1 MSGLE
6 EEAEALDKRAIEMRA
21 AEFVERRDSVGW
33 TDVDEQHFA
42 QWLEE
47 SSAHRVAFL
56 RLNASWQRTERLA
69 ALRAPEFHAS
79 VAAPEARRFR
89 FLPVA
94 AAFGLVLASGGFF
107 LAAYLSAP
115 RYDTYATTIGG
126 HETLKLHD
134 GTRIELNTNTLVRIA
149 QTPSGRLVKLERGE
163 AYFDVRHD
171 EKRPFIVATDS
182 GRIVDI
188 GTKFSADV
196 EDGKLKLSLLE
207 GRIRFETKDAS
218 GHPRHVQLAPGQT
231 LVGDAGSITLSR
243 KAPRELTSDLAWR
256 SGMLVFHETSLA
268 DAAAQFN
275 RYNETKIVIADPRAS
290 RETINGKLP
299 TNDLEEFERMARNIF
314 GLRAEKRGN
323 ELVLTR

>member
-1 MSGLE
+1 MSGFE
-6 EEAEALDKRAIEMRA
+6 EDAEALDKRTVEMRA
-21 AEFVERRDSVGW
+21 AEFVERRDGADW
-33 TDVDEQHFA
+33 TDGDEQRFA

-47 SSAHRVAFL
+47 ASAHRVAFL
-56 RLNASWQRTERLA
+56 RLNASWRRTERLA
-69 ALRAPEFHAS
+69 ALRAPEFR
-79 VAAPEARRFR
+79 APSALRETKRFR

-94 AAFGLVLASGGFF
+94 AACGLALLSGGL

-134 GTRIELNTNTLVRIA
+134 GTRIELNTDTLVRIA

-171 EKRPFIVATDS
+171 EKRPFIVVAS
-182 GRIVDI
+182 GARIVDI
-188 GTKFSADV
+188 GTKFSAQV
-196 EDGKLKLSLLE
+196 EGGKLKLSLLE

-218 GHPRHVQLAPGQT
+218 GRPHEVQLVPGQT
-231 LVGDAGSITLSR
+231 LVSSAGAMTLSS

-256 SGMLVFHETSLA
+256 NGMLVFHETSLA
-268 DAAAQFN
+268 EAAAQFN
-275 RYNETKIVIADPRAS
+275 RYNETKIVIANPRVA

-314 GLRAEKRGN
+314 GLRTVKRGN
-323 ELVLTR
+323 ELVFTR

>member
-6 EEAEALDKRAIEMRA
+6 EEAEALDKRTVEMRA
-21 AEFVERRDSVGW
+21 AEFVERRDDADW
-33 TDVDEQHFA
+33 TDSDEQHFA

-69 ALRAPEFHAS
+69 ALKTPAFGAS
-79 VAAPEARRFR
+79 AATPQAKRFR
-89 FLPVA
+89 FLSAA
-94 AAFGLVLASGGFF
+94 AAFGLVLVSGGF
-107 LAAYLSAP
+107 LATYLSAP

-134 GTRIELNTNTLVRIA
+134 GTRIELNTNTLVRVA
-149 QTPSGRLVKLERGE
+149 QTPSSRLVKLERGE

-188 GTKFSADV
+188 GTKFSADI
-196 EDGKLKLSLLE
+196 EGGKLKLSLLE

-218 GHPRHVQLAPGQT
+218 GHARQVQLVPGQT
-231 LVGDAGSITLSR
+231 LVSDAGSITLSR
-243 KAPRELTSDLAWR
+243 KAPHELTSDLAWR
-256 SGMLVFHETSLA
+256 SGMLDFHETSLA
-268 DAAAQFN
+268 EAAAQFN
-275 RYNETKIVIADPRAS
+275 RYNETKIVISDPRAS

-314 GLRAEKRGN
+314 GLHAVKRGN
-323 ELVLTR
+323 ELVLAR

>member
-1 MSGLE
+1 MSGFE
-6 EEAEALDKRAIEMRA
+6 EETEALDKRAVEMHA
-21 AEFVERRDSVGW
+21 ADFVERRDGADW
-33 TDVDEQHFA
+33 TDADEQHFA
-42 QWLEE
+42 LWLEE

-69 ALRAPEFHAS
+69 ALRAPEFRAS
-79 VAAPEARRFR
+79 GPTSEAKRFR

-94 AAFGLVLASGGFF
+94 AAFGLVLMSGGF

-149 QTPSGRLVKLERGE
+149 QMPSKRLVKLERGE

-171 EKRPFIVATDS
+171 EKRPFIVTTDS

-188 GTKFSADV
+188 GTKFSAAV
-196 EDGKLKLSLLE
+196 EDGKLKLVLLE

-290 RETINGKLP
+290 REAINGKLP

-314 GLRAEKRGN
+314 GLRAVKRGN